1 MKEVIETLESW
12 VSDIKYDLTT
22 DWNDNKHLESV
33 QLMKLESAI
42 ALLKSIGENRNI
54 SE

>member
-12 VSDIKYDLTT
+12 ASDIKYDLTA

-42 ALLKSIGENRNI
+42 ALLKSVGENRNI